1 MSRKGAPDKPLPAS
15 TGLPYPDD
23 EMKAAAG
30 DSVRWRALQ
39 IGAYILKNEIAC
51 AELAV
56 LAEQCGAN
64 QELHQQTL
72 SRRQRQWRRMTLL
85 AAAAVTFVAFFI
97 RKTAPIPDALGYLL
111 AVIGYL
117 GIGVLVLV
125 LQGKRSVDVGS
136 RQLSVR
142 SMFGKRFGRRS

>member
-1 MSRKGAPDKPLPAS
+1 MSHQPAHYKPVPSS

-23 EMKAAAG
+23 EITAATG
-30 DSVRWRALQ
+30 NSVRWWALQ

-51 AELAV
+51 AEMAT
-56 LAEQCGAN
+56 LAEQCGAT

-97 RKTAPIPDALGYLL
+97 RKTVTIPEALGYLL

-125 LQGKRSVDVGS
+125 LQGKRSEAEGS
-136 RQLSVR
+136 RQLSFR